1 MGKKVLGIMVI
12 LLFFTGCQ
20 NMGNESEN
28 LQQVEK
34 QENGEER
41 NSSISNDETETNVT
55 PENDQELSNG
65 EHIRFQLGSQAKI
78 DAIVD
83 MPDKKWNEF
92 ENVLGRLIKRRYLTL
107 TSVVAT
113 LFLSLFIM
121 SIMPQS
127 FFRS

>member
-1 MGKKVLGIMVI
+1 MLRVTEEKERNFEKRGYMGKKVLGIMVI

-55 PENDQELSNG
+55 PENDQELSG
-65 EHIRFQLGSQAKI
+65 WIS
-78 DAIVD
+78 
-83 MPDKKWNEF
+83 
-92 ENVLGRLIKRRYLTL
+92 RRKC
-107 TSVVAT
+107 V
-113 LFLSLFIM
+113 
-121 SIMPQS
+121 Q
-127 FFRS
+127 

>member
-1 MGKKVLGIMVI
+1 MEKNFAMLRVTEEKERNFEKRGYMGKKVLGIMVI

-92 ENVLGRLIKRRYLTL
+92 KNV
-107 TSVVAT
+107 
-113 LFLSLFIM
+113 
-121 SIMPQS
+121 
-127 FFRS
+127 

>member
-55 PENDQELSNG
+55 HENDQELSILVFSLAVRQKLMRLLTCLTKNG
-65 EHIRFQLGSQAKI
+65 TSLK
-78 DAIVD
+78 
-83 MPDKKWNEF
+83 
-92 ENVLGRLIKRRYLTL
+92 NV
-107 TSVVAT
+107 
-113 LFLSLFIM
+113 
-121 SIMPQS
+121 
-127 FFRS
+127 